1 MNQAEITKIFK
12 GRSGFVIEILI
23 KGGYENLRIAFHY
36 RIHFAPFLGLRLAI
50 AHRAAQYCLY
60 LKHIQGSLSS
70 VGAALQEADGAV
82 EYNNNKKTHK
92 HINTQLQ
99 CLPDNL
105 QQPTRRPNKK
115 VELWKIEIV
124 SDNLLA
130 LMWSMTYKH
139 NVCIYTA
146 LSQTGAK
153 MQK

>member
-70 VGAALQEADGAV
+70 VGAALQEADSAV
-82 EYNNNKKTHK
+82 EYNNNNKNTHN
-92 HINTQLQ
+92 NTLQ
-99 CLPDNL
+99 CLP
-105 QQPTRRPNKK
+105 T
-115 VELWKIEIV
+115 
-124 SDNLLA
+124 
-130 LMWSMTYKH
+130 H
-139 NVCIYTA
+139 
-146 LSQTGAK
+146 
-153 MQK
+153 QKTEQESGTLEN